1 MLIESCSC
9 ESNKE
14 ELDEVGFMPPGAAK
28 DYTASKTAEE
38 LAHVSD
44 EALDNAYH
52 YGRSNP
58 GNSFGWQANVKSAEF
73 AKKAIEAGETDIEK
87 ISDAIHKGWNVT
99 AKAFVSNPDQFDD
112 TEKLRAAGKLEAK
125 LAQREKLMNIEYAQL
140 PEDEKEKDRVVARA
154 LFKAIKGK
162 ELDEM
167 FFFPDTRSREEKNRD
182 ANKPQ
187 DILGRRPEQA
197 IAKHGKEY
205 KAMKKGTSAQ
215 DAADRERYG
224 LGGPEGPLPESFE
237 AFVESIREMVDGQLD
252 ELSPDV
258 YHRAA
263 AGRSAQA
270 DMLYKLGKG
279 AAADKAAD
287 SSSNLRGT
295 SRRREKDLAVNKQL
309 AGMSPATMR
318 KMGLK
323 KQFTKADGQV
333 VEDEQLDEL
342 GDTFMGRMKLRA
354 LAKRADKTDPRQDV
368 AKRFNDSDVIGAFNA
383 QYRDSEERL
392 SNVANAAR
400 ERIANKGTDTA
411 AIQQRNAQAD
421 ADQAHSDTSHMQWG
435 RDRLNIDDPDYVK
448 ARFAKV
454 APIRP
459 GQYGVSQ
466 RNTFR
471 GKVPEPV
478 KENELTQEDAE
489 FQSFMETLN
498 YMMRKK

>member
-1 MLIESCSC
+1 MASDDMKKMLMIIESCSC

-167 FFFPDTRSREEKNRD
+167 FFYPDTRSREEKNRK
-182 ANKPQ
+182 ANEPQ

-197 IAKHGKEY
+197 IAKHGREY

-215 DAADRERYG
+215 DAANRERYG

-237 AFVESIREMVDGQLD
+237 AFVESMREMAGGQLVEYD
-252 ELSPDV
+252 AIKKPVEPKPKNPSPT
-258 YHRAA
+258 ASKTTP
-263 AGRSAQA
+263 GQ
-270 DMLYKLGKG
+270 KLGQTTDIWDGKKTKG
-279 AAADKAAD
+279 DW
-287 SSSNLRGT
+287 
-295 SRRREKDLAVNKQL
+295 VQ
-309 AGMSPATMR
+309 M
-318 KMGLK
+318 
-323 KQFTKADGQV
+323 
-333 VEDEQLDEL
+333 EDVEQLDEL

-471 GKVPEPV
+471 GDVPKPV

-498 YMMRKK
+498 YVMRKK